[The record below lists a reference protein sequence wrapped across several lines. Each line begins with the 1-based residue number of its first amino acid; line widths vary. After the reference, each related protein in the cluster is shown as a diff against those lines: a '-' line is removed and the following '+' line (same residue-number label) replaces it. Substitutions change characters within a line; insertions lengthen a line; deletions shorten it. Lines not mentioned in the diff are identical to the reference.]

1 MRAAAATLA
10 LALAAGAARAE
21 GPPNA
26 VLFDLQASQVEAGL
40 AAQLSARLRERVA
53 ASPGYRP
60 QPRAQVEL
68 RLLGAP
74 FDDSGQCG
82 APCQSRARDLLAA
95 EWILD
100 GAVLRSGSG
109 CAVRLRLTDTINGGA
124 RQQEAGGRC
133 EPGALGRALDEAW
146 GKLKGAA
153 GASAGEAAPPPPSP
167 FAQGPSD
174 IGSVIGRPS
183 GAAAPGH
190 RAGPVRAAVA
200 AQATGPGARAAESA
214 LRNALQDQQVE
225 VVDAD
230 PSAVHAAG
238 AAKKLAKS
246 AEFLVRVRVTTS
258 TGPGFGGSA
267 LVPQLATLEWD
278 VVSTASGRV
287 VRSGTAD
294 GKFPHIDAT
303 QGGAKAA
310 AAAAQRAA
318 PEIARV
324 LAGGTP

>member
-1 MRAAAATLA
+1 MRAAAAALA

-26 VLFDLQASQVEAGL
+26 VLFDLQAPQVEAGL

-82 APCQSRARDLLAA
+82 APCQARARDLLAA

-100 GAVLRSGSG
+100 GAVLRSGGG
-109 CAVRLRLTDTINGGA
+109 CAVRLRLTDTINGGT
-124 RQQEAGGRC
+124 RQQEAAGRC
-133 EPGALGRALDEAW
+133 EAAALGRALDEAW
-146 GKLKGAA
+146 GKLRGAA
-153 GASAGEAAPPPPSP
+153 APSPGEAAPPPPSP

-174 IGSVIGRPS
+174 IGAVIGRPN
-183 GAAAPGH
+183 GATSAR

-200 AQATGPGARAAESA
+200 AQASGPGARAAEAA

-238 AAKKLAKS
+238 AAKKLSKS
-246 AEFLVRVRVTTS
+246 AEFLVRVRVTTT

-278 VVSTASGRV
+278 VVSTTSGRV
-287 VRSGTAD
+287 VRSGIAD

-324 LAGGTP
+324 LAGGAP